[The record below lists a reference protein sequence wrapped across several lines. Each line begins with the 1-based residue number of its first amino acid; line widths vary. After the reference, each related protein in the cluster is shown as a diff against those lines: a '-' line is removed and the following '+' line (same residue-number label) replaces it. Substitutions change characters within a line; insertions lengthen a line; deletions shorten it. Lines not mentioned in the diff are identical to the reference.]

1 MNIAHRITKVLGSAA
16 CVLFVGGMLW
26 SGLNGLPSLSPS
38 PKAQDLAKT
47 QGLFLSEGMHE
58 PMPGM
63 ADDNDC
69 VMCRSAPGPTPLSAA
84 EKTKAVLPSSA
95 WYAHWQRPVDGFVQ
109 PRVNFAHA
117 ITPMRIAFC
126 RWLN

>member
-26 SGLNGLPSLSPS
+26 SGLNGLPSLSSS

-47 QGLFLSEGMHE
+47 QGLFLSEGMRE

-63 ADDNDC
+63 ADGNDC
-69 VMCRSAPGPTPLSAA
+69 VMCRSAPGPTTLSAA
-84 EKTKAVLPSSA
+84 QKTKAVLPSSA